1 MNLDIDN
8 DLLNLAVSTA
18 PKQENVLSFQQP
30 AVNPGEVVIKPTI
43 DKPARKRFIIRS
55 WIIDKFTTKRKRIEL
70 TPSVCDV
77 CAFDVAE
84 EKHGNWYK
92 VPDFKKADVLQAV
105 IEHKREA
112 HPVKEDLIV
121 FEDEIA
127 TQWLGQVNSF

>member
-1 MNLDIDN
+1 MNLDIND
-8 DLLNLAVSTA
+8 DLLNLAVATA
-18 PKQENVLSFQQP
+18 PKEHNVLSFQQP
-30 AVNPGEVVIKPTI
+30 INPAEIVIKPSI

-84 EKHGNWYK
+84 AKHGNWHHT
-92 VPDFKKADVLQAV
+92 PDIHKADILLALA
-105 IEHKREA
+105 EHKREA
-112 HPVKEDLIV
+112 HPIKEDLIV

-127 TQWLGQVNSF
+127 TQWLGSPNTF